1 MVAGKVRVAA
11 IGECMIELRQLS
23 ESALELAFGGDTF
36 NTSAYLARI
45 ADGKLSVDYVTAVGD
60 DPYSDAM
67 RAAFAREGVGTSSV
81 AVLPGR
87 LPGLYAIRVDQRGER
102 SFFYWRRESAAR
114 AMLDGEAGARLAA
127 SLAGYGWIYFS
138 GITLSILA
146 PDARERLFAALAAA
160 RAGGARVAFDTNYRP
175 RGWPDGDEARATM
188 TRALGHCD
196 LALPTFPDEQAL
208 FSDASPHATAA
219 RMAAAGAREVV
230 VKNGAGPVLLADAD
244 GMREVPCPPVARVV
258 DTTAAGDAFNAG
270 FLAARIRGLGP
281 EAAARAGSRL
291 AGAVIGHRGAVIP
304 AEAMPPLL
312 ELWR

>member
-1 MVAGKVRVAA
+1 MVAEKVRVAA

-45 ADGKLSVDYVTAVGD
+45 ADGRLAIDYVTAVGD
-60 DPYSDAM
+60 DPYSDSM
-67 RAAFAREGVGTSSV
+67 RGAFAREGVGTSGV

-127 SLAGYGWIYFS
+127 SLAAYGWIYFS
-138 GITLSILA
+138 GITLSILP

-175 RGWPDGDEARATM
+175 RGWPDGEEARATM

-208 FSDASPHATAA
+208 FSDASP
-219 RMAAAGAREVV
+219 RAAA
-230 VKNGAGPVLLADAD
+230 
-244 GMREVPCPPVARVV
+244 MRAAVARSRSR
-258 DTTAAGDAFNAG
+258 TAPGPCWSPTPTGCARSRARPWRMSSTPRPRATRSTQATSPRAS
-270 FLAARIRGLGP
+270 AASGP
-281 EAAARAGSRL
+281 RPRRARDRASR
-291 AGAVIGHRGAVIP
+291 AR
-304 AEAMPPLL
+304 
-312 ELWR
+312 

>member
-67 RAAFAREGVGTSSV
+67 RAAFAREGVGTSGV

-127 SLAGYGWIYFS
+127 SVAGYGWIYFS

-146 PDARERLFAALAAA
+146 QEARERLFAALAAA
-160 RAGGARVAFDTNYRP
+160 RAGGASVAFDTNYRP

-188 TRALGHCD
+188 TRALGYCD
-196 LALPTFPDEQAL
+196 LTLPTFPDEQAL

-219 RMAAAGAREVV
+219 RMAAAGVREVV
-230 VKNGAGPVLLADAD
+230 VKNGAEPVLLADAD

-304 AEAMPPLL
+304 AEAMPPPH

>member
-1 MVAGKVRVAA
+1 MTDKVRVAA
-11 IGECMIELRQLS
+11 IGECMIELRQLAERS
-23 ESALELAFGGDTF
+23 LELAFGGDTF

-45 ADGKLSVDYVTAVGD
+45 ADGRLAVDYVTAVGD

-67 RAAFAREGVGTSSV
+67 REAFASEGVGSSGV

-114 AMLDGEAGARLAA
+114 AMLDGDAGARLAA

-146 PDARERLFAALAAA
+146 PEARERLFAALADA
-160 RAGGARVAFDTNYRP
+160 RAAGARVAFDTNYRP

-208 FSDASPHATAA
+208 FGDGSPRETAA
-219 RMAAAGAREVV
+219 RMAAAGAREIA
-230 VKNGAGPVLLADAD
+230 VKDGAAPVLLRDAA
-244 GMREVPCPPVARVV
+244 GMREIPCPPAPHVV

-270 FLAARIRGLGP
+270 YIAARIRGLGP
-281 EAAARAGSRL
+281 EAAVRAGSRL
-291 AGAVIGHRGAVIP
+291 AGTVIGHRGAVIP
-304 AEAMPPLL
+304 PEAMPPLH
-312 ELWR
+312 ELWG

>member
-67 RAAFAREGVGTSSV
+67 RAAFAREGVGTSGV

-146 PDARERLFAALAAA
+146 QDARERLFAALATA
-160 RAGGARVAFDTNYRP
+160 RARGARVAFDTNYRP

-188 TRALGHCD
+188 TRALGYCD
-196 LALPTFPDEQAL
+196 LTLPTFPDEQAL

-219 RMAAAGAREVV
+219 RMAAAGARAVV